1 MCCESFTHVCLCLCT
16 RAQSRI
22 LHRSVERHS
31 ENNFLWVD
39 MVFGGYW
46 AVRTAS
52 FRISWLGQ
60 CHFHESGL
68 LIEERGWPICLSC
81 LSPLAL
87 LTPAMADLEIR
98 PSTDTGT
105 WNFDL
110 ALPSQPPDCLKFC

>member
-1 MCCESFTHVCLCLCT
+1 MAYAVKVSHMCVCVCT
-16 RAQSRI
+16 CARV
-22 LHRSVERHS
+22 LNLECRSVELHS

-60 CHFHESGL
+60 RHFHESGL
-68 LIEERGWPICLSC
+68 LIEERGWPVCLSC

-105 WNFDL
+105 
-110 ALPSQPPDCLKFC
+110 